1 MILEGRVAL
10 VTGGSQGIGEVIA
23 RAYAAEGAKVA
34 IVNRSARG
42 AALAAELSA
51 GGATARAFAADCSVV
66 AEIDRVV
73 ADVAASVGADPDT
86 VVAHLSGALGLEAL
100 APHLRRAACHPLVSL
115 ADADRGADLLC
126 GGAWFAVAGDPL
138 VNEVVEA
145 LGGRTVTV
153 DDADRSTYHAAAV
166 LASNHLVALLGQVE
180 RVAGPLGIPL
190 DAFLDLA
197 EGSLANVRA
206 LGPADA
212 LTGPA
217 ARGDEATI
225 DRHLAALSA
234 DERAAYKALA
244 DLARRLAGRCR
255 P

>member
-1 MILEGRVAL
+1 MNRRIGKTSPLFAKRVDNGRYVKSGAGEREAPRRAHLAGTGWRLAVVVVVPVVDLPLAGPVHLVELHLAL
-10 VTGGSQGIGEVIA
+10 VE
-23 RAYAAEGAKVA
+23 
-34 IVNRSARG
+34 
-42 AALAAELSA
+42 
-51 GGATARAFAADCSVV
+51 
-66 AEIDRVV
+66 
-73 ADVAASVGADPDT
+73 
-86 VVAHLSGALGLEAL
+86 
-100 APHLRRAACHPLVSL
+100 
-115 ADADRGADLLC
+115 
-126 GGAWFAVAGDPL
+126 
-138 VNEVVEA
+138 EVVEA
-145 LGGRTVTV
+145 LGGRSFTI
-153 DDADRSTYHAAAV
+153 DDADRATYHAAAV

>member
-1 MILEGRVAL
+1 MRRVRIIGPGRAGSSLAAAL
-10 VTGGSQGIGEVIA
+10 GRCGWFVGPLLGRHDDVSS
-23 RAYAAEGAKVA
+23 AAEGVDLLV
-34 IVNRSARG
+34 I
-42 AALAAELSA
+42 
-51 GGATARAFAADCSVV
+51 ATP
-66 AEIDRVV
+66 DRVV
-73 ADVAASVGADPDT
+73 AEVSASVGTDTDT

-100 APHLRRAACHPLVSL
+100 APHARRAACHPLVSL
-115 ADADRGADLLC
+115 ADAERGADQLC
-126 GGAWFAVAGDPL
+126 GGSWFAVAGDPL
-138 VNEVVEA
+138 VEEVVEA
-145 LGGRTVTV
+145 LGGRSFTV
-153 DDADRSTYHAAAV
+153 DDADRATYHATAV

-206 LGPADA
+206 LGPVDA

-225 DRHLAALSA
+225 DRHLTALPA
-234 DERAAYKALA
+234 DERAAYEVLD
-244 DLARRLAGRCR
+244 DLARRLAGRHR

>member
-1 MILEGRVAL
+1 MRRVRIIGPGRAGSSLAAAL
-10 VTGGSQGIGEVIA
+10 GRCGWFVGPLLGRHDDVSS
-23 RAYAAEGAKVA
+23 AAEGVDLLV
-34 IVNRSARG
+34 I
-42 AALAAELSA
+42 
-51 GGATARAFAADCSVV
+51 ATP
-66 AEIDRVV
+66 DRVV
-73 ADVAASVGADPDT
+73 AEVAASVGTDTDT

-100 APHLRRAACHPLVSL
+100 APHVRRAACHPLVSL
-115 ADADRGADLLC
+115 ADAERGADQLC
-126 GGAWFAVAGDPL
+126 GGSWFAVAGDPL
-138 VNEVVEA
+138 VEEVVEA
-145 LGGRTVTV
+145 LGGRSFTV
-153 DDADRSTYHAAAV
+153 DDADRATYHATAV

-206 LGPADA
+206 LGPVDA

-225 DRHLAALSA
+225 DRHLTALPA
-234 DERAAYKALA
+234 DERAAYEVLD
-244 DLARRLAGRCR
+244 DLARRLAGRHR